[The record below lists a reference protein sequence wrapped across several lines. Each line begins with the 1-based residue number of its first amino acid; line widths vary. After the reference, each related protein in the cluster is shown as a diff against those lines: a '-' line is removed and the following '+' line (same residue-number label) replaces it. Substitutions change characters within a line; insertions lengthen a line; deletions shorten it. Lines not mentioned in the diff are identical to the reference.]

1 MTHLTATSIPK
12 LPRGVRLHFDR
23 VRNAHVLLAPERAF
37 NIKDTA
43 VTVLKMVDGQQTVSD
58 IASALAAQYKA
69 DAAVIER
76 DILVMLNDLAG
87 KRVLEA

>member
-1 MTHLTATSIPK
+1 
-12 LPRGVRLHFDR
+12 
-23 VRNAHVLLAPERAF
+23 
-37 NIKDTA
+37 
-43 VTVLKMVDGQQTVSD
+43 MVDGQQTVSD